1 MVTGQ
6 NGTGQNGT
14 YKIVAIFIDY
24 NSTELNL
31 YPGKYISWYPPGNL
45 VTSGMSRVNN

>member
-31 YPGKYISWYPPGNL
+31 YPLDL
-45 VTSGMSRVNN
+45 VGSPFMYCLAKCHP